1 MNLIRPEAR
10 AAIWR
15 WRETLFGLCLLLLAL
30 WWGLMAFGVL
40 RYVAAA
46 LMVAGGLLVVAGLQR
61 GRFRLGNSGAGVV
74 QVIEGQLAYF
84 GPQAGGAVALSELAM
99 VSLDNRHRP
108 SRWVL
113 CQPGVEDL
121 EIPVNATGG
130 EALFD
135 AFAALPEFQVD
146 VMLQQLRHPSDG
158 TVVIWRSA
166 ASAQQ
171 FRLEH

>member
-1 MNLIRPEAR
+1 MSLIRPEAQ
-10 AAIWR
+10 AVIWR
-15 WRETLFGLCLLLLAL
+15 WREALLGICVLLLAL
-30 WWGLMAFGVL
+30 WWGLTSFGL
-40 RYVAAA
+40 RRWVAAA

>member
-1 MNLIRPEAR
+1 MSLIRPEAQ

-15 WRETLFGLCLLLLAL
+15 WREVLFGLSLLLLAR
-30 WWGLMAFGVL
+30 WWGLTAFGVL
-40 RYVAAA
+40 RWVAAA
-46 LMVAGGLLVVAGLQR
+46 LMLSGVLLTVAGLQR
-61 GRFRLGNSGAGVV
+61 GRFRLGNAGAGVV
-74 QVIEGQLAYF
+74 QVVEGQLAYF

-113 CQPGVEDL
+113 CQPGFDDL

-146 VMLQQLRHPSDG
+146 VMLQQLRYPSDG

-166 ASAQQ
+166 ASTPQ
-171 FRLEH
+171 FRLED

>member
-1 MNLIRPEAR
+1 
-10 AAIWR
+10 
-15 WRETLFGLCLLLLAL
+15 
-30 WWGLMAFGVL
+30 
-40 RYVAAA
+40 
-46 LMVAGGLLVVAGLQR
+46 
-61 GRFRLGNSGAGVV
+61 V

-84 GPQAGGAVALSELAM
+84 GPQAGGAVALSELAL

-166 ASAQQ
+166 ASAPQ

>member
-1 MNLIRPEAR
+1 MSLIRPEAQ
-10 AAIWR
+10 AVIWR
-15 WRETLFGLCLLLLAL
+15 WREALLGLCVLLLAL
-30 WWGLMAFGVL
+30 WWGLTAFGLL
-40 RYVAAA
+40 RWVAAA